1 MIGRGAK
8 GKIVASV
15 GLTMTRL
22 ARRQTFI
29 FILISLLVYGL
40 IWCGLLS
47 NVGEPNQVK
56 ELSFDPFRES
66 PLHNRGNYP
75 APSPLWQANQ
85 INIAFLQSVTVIS
98 LNRVL
103 TKSTGNVQ
111 SALYHWYQNT
121 DFGSA
126 TISLR
131 IIDTFNTAFKFVD
144 GQAYLH
150 LDIPPPHVLAS
161 L

>member
-1 MIGRGAK
+1 MIGRSAK
-8 GKIVASV
+8 GKIVASA

-22 ARRQTFI
+22 TRRQIFI

-56 ELSFDPFRES
+56 VLSFDPFKEP

-98 LNRVL
+98 LTRVL
-103 TKSTGNVQ
+103 TKSSGNVGN
-111 SALYHWYQNT
+111 ALCYCHHNT
-121 DFGSA
+121 DFNHA
-126 TISLR
+126 VLSLR
-131 IIDTFNTAFKFVD
+131 IIDTFNTAFKFAD
-144 GQAYLH
+144 GQACLH
-150 LDIPPPHVLAS
+150 LDIPPPHASAS